1 MVIYFI
7 DGNVRCEVNCPS
19 LPDLYYY
26 VVDAAEGYSTCM
38 QMLYQ
43 FVEHRPNTAI
53 LTNFTGALN
62 SEFCYNVDTKKLDM
76 FFVSADST
84 SWVNVHDLTD
94 SDISCCTDV
103 EAMFRTGMFN
113 GTVQLPEEV
122 KLFEQS

>member
-1 MVIYFI
+1 MIVYFI
-7 DGNVRCEVNCPS
+7 DGNVRGTVNCPS
-19 LPDLYYY
+19 LPDTCYY

-43 FVEHRPNTAI
+43 FNEHRPGTAI

-76 FFVSADST
+76 FLVSPDST

-94 SDISCCTDV
+94 SYIDYNTDI
-103 EAMFRTGMFN
+103 ERMFRAGMFN
-113 GTVQLPEEV
+113 VYQPQKV
-122 KLFEQS
+122 KLFE

>member
-7 DGNVRCEVNCPS
+7 DGNVRGKVDCPS
-19 LPDLYYY
+19 LLDLCYY
-26 VVDAAEGYSTCM
+26 VVDASEGYSACM

-76 FFVSADST
+76 FFVSTDST

-94 SDISCCTDV
+94 IDISRCTDV
-103 EAMFRTGMFN
+103 EVMFRAGMFN
-113 GTVQLPEEV
+113 GTVQRPEEV